1 MACTYPLVLPKYV
14 ARCAAVAITL
24 VLAVSPPAGRAQATP
39 SASATPSTA
48 PEAPHG
54 APPEMPHNFDPC
66 GGPLELLNKIG
77 NGTACVFVAG
87 EAAAIAQYGSANIP
101 VNSQI
106 SFRTS
111 RINRSFS
118 LSAAAH
124 AFGLPA
130 SVIYVGVGP
139 RSQFVFTPPSFVQ
152 IDATG
157 GPRLTRNNPLVAGAS
172 DMKFEYKE
180 LLWFNPEKFTM
191 VALDLAYKAP
201 TGSPLLAGF
210 PAYTLD
216 PIATQ
221 PLPHGWGLTL
231 AFPVN
236 NSASQNAPTCV
247 RMDRHIVCTP
257 GAIQRGWGFSPQVV
271 PYWQSHGGTLLAL
284 VVQHNFSPNATP
296 VIFSLGQLFGRHFEL
311 ALGYGGFN
319 YSVSTTGPLNGLI
332 NASATAYPTLF
343 SASANYLFGESNLP
357 EEPQQ

>member
-139 RSQFVFTPPSFVQ
+139 SRNSSSLRPRSFKSTRL
-152 IDATG
+152 G
-157 GPRLTRNNPLVAGAS
+157 GQ
-172 DMKFEYKE
+172 D
-180 LLWFNPEKFTM
+180 
-191 VALDLAYKAP
+191 
-201 TGSPLLAGF
+201 
-210 PAYTLD
+210 
-216 PIATQ
+216 
-221 PLPHGWGLTL
+221 
-231 AFPVN
+231 
-236 NSASQNAPTCV
+236 
-247 RMDRHIVCTP
+247 
-257 GAIQRGWGFSPQVV
+257 
-271 PYWQSHGGTLLAL
+271 
-284 VVQHNFSPNATP
+284 
-296 VIFSLGQLFGRHFEL
+296 
-311 ALGYGGFN
+311 
-319 YSVSTTGPLNGLI
+319 
-332 NASATAYPTLF
+332 
-343 SASANYLFGESNLP
+343 
-357 EEPQQ
+357 